1 MPPPPK
7 PESLAPTKPAS
18 LKVRALQWLA
28 QREHS
33 PVELRGKLMRL
44 AQRAAAA
51 DRAGPVAQADPHD
64 AAQGGAQDNSTE
76 DNSPGNSAQSHGA
89 PVDTTRVAMLS
100 GARDDCGASAA
111 RSAADDVE
119 AVMTWLTAH
128 GYLSQQRFAE
138 SRVHARQA
146 RFGNLRITR
155 ELQQHGV
162 KLDADAQQAL
172 RASEYE
178 RASDVWQ
185 RKYGSA
191 GLPQDAAAR
200 VRQMRFLAGRGFS
213 PEVIRRVL
221 RGSAADD

>member
-1 MPPPPK
+1 
-7 PESLAPTKPAS
+7 
-18 LKVRALQWLA
+18 VRALQWLA

-44 AQRAAAA
+44 ALRAASADQAA
-51 DRAGPVAQADPHD
+51 SAAHADLHD
-64 AAQGGAQDNSTE
+64 GAQGGAHGDAQD
-76 DNSPGNSAQSHGA
+76 A
-89 PVDTTRVAMLS
+89 
-100 GARDDCGASAA
+100 ARDDGTRNTALSSALADSGASVTP
-111 RSAADDVE
+111 STADEVE
-119 AVMTWLTAH
+119 AVMAWLSAH
-128 GYLSQQRFAE
+128 GYLSQQRFVE

-185 RKYGSA
+185 RKYGS
-191 GLPQDAAAR
+191 GGPPHDAAAR

-221 RGSAADD
+221 RGPAADD